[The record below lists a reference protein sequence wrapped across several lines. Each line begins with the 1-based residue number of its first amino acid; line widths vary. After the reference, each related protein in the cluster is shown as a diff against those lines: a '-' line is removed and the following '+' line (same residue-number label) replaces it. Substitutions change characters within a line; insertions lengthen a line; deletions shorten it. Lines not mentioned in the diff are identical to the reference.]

1 LWLEDCIKIL
11 NIFFMKA
18 EIYDRVSWKF
28 KIILVASIGVL
39 ATVIA
44 LGEMGII

>member
-1 LWLEDCIKIL
+1 
-11 NIFFMKA
+11 MKA
-18 EIYDRVSWKF
+18 VIYDKVSLRF
-28 KIILVASIGVL
+28 KLILVASIGVL